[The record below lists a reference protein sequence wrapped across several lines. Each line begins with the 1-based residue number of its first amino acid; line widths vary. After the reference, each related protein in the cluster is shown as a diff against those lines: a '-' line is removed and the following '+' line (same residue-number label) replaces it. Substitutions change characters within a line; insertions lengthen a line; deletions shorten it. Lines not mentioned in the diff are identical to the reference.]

1 MFLGFEKNQHYCILG
16 TSKRPA
22 SVADDLPE
30 KTPRVEVV
38 DR

>member
-1 MFLGFEKNQHYCILG
+1 MLLGFEKINIICILG
-16 TSKRPA
+16 TSKRPG